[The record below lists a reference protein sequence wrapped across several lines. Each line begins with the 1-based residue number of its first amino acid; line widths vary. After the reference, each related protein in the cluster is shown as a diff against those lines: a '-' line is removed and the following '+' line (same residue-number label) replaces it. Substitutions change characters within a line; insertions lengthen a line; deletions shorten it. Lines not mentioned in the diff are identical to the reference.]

1 MFTHLH
7 VHTEYSLLD
16 GMCRIKPL
24 VARAKELGMTS
35 IAITDHGA
43 LHGVVQFYQ
52 AAKDAGIKPIVG
64 CETYV
69 ALGNREGRTHADKG
83 SYHLVLLAKNQTGWH
98 NLIQLITKA
107 HLEGYY
113 YKPRVDRE
121 LLHEYSEGLVA
132 LSACLAGEVSSLISS
147 DRAHDAREAAKWYQ
161 QTFENF
167 YLEIQRQPIPELER
181 VNQEIIA
188 IAHELNIP
196 MVATNDVHYINRED
210 ALAHDILLCVGTG
223 TTVQD
228 EKRMRMDGDYFYLK
242 SPEEM
247 TELYADI
254 PEALEN
260 TQKIADMCD
269 LEIEFGRSVLP
280 EIDRPADKTPEQ
292 YLRDLCYE
300 GLPKFY
306 PEDSAEAI
314 ERLEYELGV
323 ICKMQFANY
332 FLVVWDIVHFVRKS
346 NISFNVRGSAASS
359 IVLRCLGITE
369 VDPLEHHLVFER
381 FLNLER
387 REMPDIDLDFEDTRR
402 DEIITYV
409 SNKYGRD
416 HVAQIITFG
425 TLGARA
431 ALRDVG
437 RALGMSY
444 SEVDRVVRM
453 VPFAVGMT
461 LAKAMEENAEL
472 RNTYNED
479 DSIRSLIDMA
489 QRVEGVSRHASTH
502 AAGVVIS
509 KEALTNHIPLQ
520 RLSKGESN
528 DLVMTQFPMEDIAHL
543 GLLKMDLLGLAN
555 LTILSRTK
563 ELIKSNR
570 GQDIDLRKIPL
581 DDDRTFAV
589 LAAGDTTGVFQLEGS
604 GMRRYIR
611 ELKPTVFSDI
621 AAMVALYRPG
631 PMEQI
636 PRFIRSKHGDEPI
649 SYPHPVLEKFLKET
663 YGVIVYQ
670 EQVLFIVREIGGYS
684 LGKADIFRKA
694 MGKKKAEVMGKERKI
709 FIEGSIKRGYTEELA
724 ADVYH
729 LIEPFAGYAFNK
741 AHATSYALIAYQTAY
756 LKANYPEEYITG
768 LLTAYWGNADKVA
781 VAVGESRRLKIKVLP
796 PDINKSQVYFSIEK
810 TEDKCSAIRFG
821 LSAIKNVGLSA
832 IESIIEERQRGGE
845 FKSVEDF
852 CKCIGPSCI
861 NRRVM
866 ESLIKVGALDA
877 LCERGTL
884 LSNVERLL
892 DLAQQQQKL
901 RDSGQSTMFDL
912 WGTAVAIPIPSLE
925 MAGSVA
931 STKEKLEWEKELTG
945 VYLSDHPFSQFM
957 SMAAEDN
964 TTQCGQIDS
973 EMEGQVVRVAGMVM
987 SLRTMLTRDGQTS
1000 VSAVIED
1007 QNGCVEVVAWSRV
1020 YAQTKDKWTEGSV
1033 LLVEGKVRERAD
1045 QVQVVCER
1053 VWRYDLDSQKQEKP
1067 VARTVQA
1074 SLSLPKEA
1082 TTPERVRMTLVLRQT
1097 DDQDAD
1103 IAQLRTVATA
1113 LQDYSGDDEVYLTI
1127 SNGTKVFKLKMCQM
1141 RVTYCDALRRRL
1153 VALVGAEGIKVESL
1167 KS

>member
-35 IAITDHGA
+35 IAITDHGT
-43 LHGVVQFYQ
+43 LHGAVQFYQ
-52 AAKDAGIKPIVG
+52 AAKDAGIKPIIG

-69 ALGNREGRTHADKG
+69 ASGSRKGRTSADKG
-83 SYHLVLLAKNQTGWH
+83 NSHLVLLAKNQTGWH

-113 YKPRVDRE
+113 YKPRVDKE
-121 LLHEYSEGLVA
+121 LLLEYREGLVA
-132 LSACLAGEVSSLISS
+132 LSACLAGEIPSLILAG
-147 DRAHDAREAAKWYQ
+147 RMHDARDVAKWYQ
-161 QTFENF
+161 QVFENF

-188 IAHELNIP
+188 MAHELNIP
-196 MVATNDVHYINRED
+196 MVATNDVHYINQED
-210 ALAHDILLCVGTG
+210 AQAHDILLCVGTG
-223 TTVQD
+223 ATIHD
-228 EKRMRMDGDYFYLK
+228 EKRMKMDGDFFNLK
-242 SPEEM
+242 SQEEM
-247 TELYADI
+247 NALYADV
-254 PEALEN
+254 PEAIEN
-260 TQKIADMCD
+260 TQKIADLCN
-269 LEIEFGRSVLP
+269 LEIEFGRSLLP

-292 YLRDLCYE
+292 YLHDLCYE

-306 PEDSAEAI
+306 PNDSAEAT
-314 ERLEYELGV
+314 ERLEYELDV

-332 FLVVWDIVHFVRKS
+332 FLVVWDIVHFVRER

-369 VDPLEHHLVFER
+369 IDPLEHHLVFER

-402 DEIITYV
+402 DEIINYV
-409 SNKYGRD
+409 SEKYGRD

-444 SEVDRVVRM
+444 SDVDRVVRM

-461 LAKAMEENAEL
+461 LSKAMDENAEL
-472 RNTYNED
+472 KNIYNDDATVRN
-479 DSIRSLIDMA
+479 LIDMA

-509 KEALTNHIPLQ
+509 KEVLTNYIPLQ
-520 RLSKGESN
+520 RLGRGENS
-528 DLVMTQFPMEDIAHL
+528 DLVMSQFPMEDIARL

-555 LTILSRTK
+555 LTILACAK

-570 GQDIDLRKIPL
+570 GKDVNLRTIPL
-581 DDDRTFAV
+581 DDPKTFAL
-589 LAAGDTTGVFQLEGS
+589 LASGDTTGVFQLEGS

-636 PRFIRSKHGDEPI
+636 PRFIRSKHGEEPI
-649 SYPHPVLEKFLKET
+649 CYSHPALEEFLKET

-694 MGKKKAEVMGKERKI
+694 MGKKKADVMEKERKN
-709 FIEGSIKRGYTEELA
+709 FIGGSVKRGYTEELA
-724 ADVYH
+724 TDVYH

-768 LLTAYWGNADKVA
+768 LLIAYWGNADKVA

-796 PDINKSQVYFSIEK
+796 PDINKSQKHFSIEK
-810 TEDKCSAIRFG
+810 ISDGRSAIRFG
-821 LSAIKNVGLSA
+821 LSAVKNVGLSA
-832 IESIIEERQRGGE
+832 IEPIIRERERGGE
-845 FKSVEDF
+845 FTSVEDL
-852 CKCIGPSCI
+852 CKRIEASCM

-877 LCERGTL
+877 LGERGTL
-884 LSNVERLL
+884 LSNVERLI
-892 DLAQQQQKL
+892 DMAQRQQKL

-912 WGTAVAIPIPSLE
+912 WGATVAVPTPSLE
-925 MAGSVA
+925 MAHSAVG
-931 STKEKLEWEKELTG
+931 TKEKLAWEKELTG
-945 VYLSDHPFSQFM
+945 VYLSEHPFSPYM
-957 SMAAEDN
+957 SKATQDN
-964 TTQCGQIDS
+964 TILCGQVDAD
-973 EMEGQVVRVAGMVM
+973 MEGQVVCVAGMV
-987 SLRTMLTRDGQTS
+987 SLMNTMQTRDGQTS
-1000 VSAVIED
+1000 VSATLED
-1007 QNGCVEVVAWSRV
+1007 LDGHIEVVAWSRV
-1020 YAQTKDKWTEGSV
+1020 YAQTKDYWVEGNI

-1045 QVQVVCER
+1045 QMQIVCDR
-1053 VWRYDLDSQKQEKP
+1053 VRRYDLEPQVQEK
-1067 VARTVQA
+1067 AISRTFQELVV
-1074 SLSLPKEA
+1074 PNVEN
-1082 TTPERVRMTLVLRQT
+1082 PPDRMRLTLVLQQT
-1097 DDQDAD
+1097 DDEQVD
-1103 IAQLRTVATA
+1103 IALLHGAVAV
-1113 LQDYSGDDEVYLTI
+1113 LQEYPGDDEVNLTV
-1127 SNGTKVFKLKMCQM
+1127 SNGTKIFKLKMCQL
-1141 RVTYCDALRRRL
+1141 RVSYSDALRRRL
-1153 VALVGAEGIKVESL
+1153 TALIGDENVQVENL
-1167 KS
+1167 KF